1 MPRKLTAYNIFVSD
15 ALAKLKE
22 LYPDL
27 KQKDL
32 FKIAARE
39 WKRAKE
45 LEGYS
50 SDESEGG
57 RRRKPEMPH
66 VVRRIKSRNDDDS
79 RRQQER
85 ARLEERKRAED
96 DDSRRQQE
104 RARLEERRRAEDA
117 EERRKRA
124 VGGRHRV
131 QRDDDND
138 DDDDDNDDNND
149 DDVKPVKPQKPVRRV
164 KRPLNEYNRVMSNL
178 LKGYKSEYPDLCQTE
193 IMKLANKEWD
203 RYKKEGNV
211 DYFP

>member
-85 ARLEERKRAED
+85 ARLEER
-96 DDSRRQQE
+96 
-104 RARLEERRRAEDA
+104 RRAEDA

-149 DDVKPVKPQKPVRRV
+149 DDVKPQKPQKPVRRV

-178 LKGYKSEYPDLCQTE
+178 LKGYKSEYPELCQTE